1 MHRQLATLAHELAA
15 ATDRART
22 LVHVVNEADFHARPN
37 PSRWSIAECLVH
49 LNITTTAFLPLID
62 AALVAASS
70 AGVDPDRH
78 YRRDLVGWVLSWS
91 LEPPARVRFKTI
103 PRFVPTGAGS
113 RDAVMADFAR
123 LQGELAQRLE
133 RSSGHDLNRA
143 RVVSPFNARL
153 SYNLYS
159 CFRVLLAHERRHLRQ
174 AEEGRSRLRR

>member
-37 PSRWSIAECLVH
+37 PSRWA
-49 LNITTTAFLPLID
+49 
-62 AALVAASS
+62 
-70 AGVDPDRH
+70 
-78 YRRDLVGWVLSWS
+78 
-91 LEPPARVRFKTI
+91 
-103 PRFVPTGAGS
+103 
-113 RDAVMADFAR
+113 MADFAR